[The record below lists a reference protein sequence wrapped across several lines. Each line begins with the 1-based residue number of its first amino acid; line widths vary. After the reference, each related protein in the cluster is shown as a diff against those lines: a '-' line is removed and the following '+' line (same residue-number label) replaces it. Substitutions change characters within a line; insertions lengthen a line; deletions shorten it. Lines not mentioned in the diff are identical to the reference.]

1 MERKQLVRDIKQA
14 ALDRMEATARTV
26 EDFQAVIEQ
35 WDHLDANRERREDN
49 HEKKCEE
56 ETIRLGYS
64 DGMIFPVPVRHPA
77 WHKAINGDFLDMIY
91 DNAEDMWQLVEDQ
104 DIATL
109 IKALPKKQKE
119 VLFLSAVRLCTP
131 QQIACYLDKTD
142 RAVRKLL
149 TAAIDG
155 IREKL
160 ASIIREQI
168 TAQAPNLTLEKRR
181 FLEWYDKEKS
191 ALDKS
196 EHG

>member
-1 MERKQLVRDIKQA
+1 MERKELVRDIKRA
-14 ALDRMEATARTV
+14 ALARMEATARTV

-35 WDHLDANRERREDN
+35 WDHLDVNRERREDD
-49 HEKKCEE
+49 HEKKCNE

-64 DGMIFPVPVRHPA
+64 DGMIFPIPVRHPS
-77 WHKAINGDFLDMIY
+77 WHKVINGDFLDMIY
-91 DNAEDMWQLVEDQ
+91 DNAGDMWRLVEDQ
-104 DIATL
+104 DIAAL
-109 IKALPKKQKE
+109 IKGLSKKQKE

-142 RAVRKLL
+142 RAIRKLL
-149 TAAIDG
+149 ATTIDG
-155 IREKL
+155 IRDKL

-168 TAQAPNLTLEKRR
+168 AAQAPDMTLEKRR

-196 EHG
+196 ERE